1 MIGKI
6 LGNRYLIEEKVGV
19 GGMAK
24 VYRAKDTLLNRDVA
38 VKVLKDEYMD
48 DEDFLKKF
56 AMEAQSAA
64 SLTHANIV
72 SVYDVGSSEVDG
84 KRHNYIVMEL
94 VVGKTLKEIIQEKG
108 PLSPEEI
115 VNYGIQIAKALE
127 CAHNNKVIHRDI
139 KPHNILIDKD
149 NNLKVTDFGIARISS
164 GATITY
170 TSSVLGTVHYI
181 SPEQAKGKFID
192 EKSDIYSLGI
202 VLYEMATGRVPFDAD
217 NAVGIALKHLQDPLV
232 APKTLVPNLPDG
244 LNNIIIKALEKDPKD
259 RFQSAKEIKS
269 ALQNYSEFILPY
281 EDDALSGK
289 TVRMNPVYGDENI
302 QTSNDNIVD
311 EAHEEEEAVYEMR
324 KDKPEKKK
332 KKKKSK
338 FKTIVLPI
346 LMALAVI
353 VLGIFGTKAL
363 KGEKKELE
371 KVPAVKDVTEDR
383 AIKILENSGF
393 IAEVVKRQESSDIKA
408 GNVISQDPEA
418 GSTLEKGEKVSLI
431 ISSGIKEIEVPDLD
445 KMSLDEAENKLK
457 EYELKRG
464 VVNKEYSD
472 SVPEGK
478 IMGQKPAF
486 GEKVQQGSS
495 VNVTI
500 SRGPKIK
507 RATVP
512 NTIGKDISE
521 ATRLINNSGLVVGNV
536 DKKNSD
542 DYPEGQ
548 VIWQSYKAGDQ
559 LEQKQA
565 IDLIISLGKKQQE
578 EEKEEPQQMN
588 YTFRVAPPK
597 EEGSY
602 KVVIKRVTENGDVNV
617 YSSEFKAEDGIQNIR
632 LTGPVNSKYKVYIDN
647 ELAQTS

>member
-1 MIGKI
+1 MIGKT

-72 SVYDVGSSEVDG
+72 SVYDVGSSEVDS

-108 PLSPEEI
+108 PLSPDEI

-139 KPHNILIDKD
+139 KPHNILIDND

-164 GATITY
+164 AATITY

-202 VLYEMATGRVPFDAD
+202 VLYEMATGQVPFDAD

-232 APKTLVPNLPDG
+232 APKELIPNLPDG
-244 LNNIIIKALEKDPKD
+244 LNNIIVKALEKDPKD

-281 EDDALSGK
+281 EEDALSGK
-289 TVRMNPVYGDENI
+289 TVRMNPITDGDYDTRSTLNRENK
-302 QTSNDNIVD
+302 QVEETPV
-311 EAHEEEEAVYEMR
+311 EEEAVYEMR

-332 KKKKSK
+332 KKKSSK

-353 VLGIFGTKAL
+353 VLGVFGTKAL
-363 KGEKKELE
+363 KGDKKELE

-418 GSTLEKGEKVSLI
+418 GATLEKGEKVNLI

-472 SVPEGK
+472 TVPEGK

-500 SRGPKIK
+500 SRGPKVK
-507 RATVP
+507 KATVP
-512 NTIGKDISE
+512 NILGKDISE

-542 DYPEGQ
+542 EYPEGQ

-559 LEQKQA
+559 LEEKQA
-565 IDLIISLGKKQQE
+565 IDLIISLGKKE
-578 EEKEEPQQMN
+578 EEPQQMN

-597 EEGSY
+597 EEGTY
-602 KVVIKRVTENGDVNV
+602 KVVIKKVTNNGDVNV

>member
-1 MIGKI
+1 MIGKT

-72 SVYDVGSSEVDG
+72 SVYDVGSSEVDN

-108 PLSPEEI
+108 PLSPDEI

-139 KPHNILIDKD
+139 KPHNILIDND

-164 GATITY
+164 AATITY

-202 VLYEMATGRVPFDAD
+202 VLYEMATGQVPFDAD

-232 APKTLVPNLPDG
+232 APKELIPNLPDG
-244 LNNIIIKALEKDPKD
+244 LNNIIVKALEKDPKD

-281 EDDALSGK
+281 EEDALSGK
-289 TVRMNPVYGDENI
+289 TVRMNPITDGDYDTRSTLNRENK
-302 QTSNDNIVD
+302 QVEETPV
-311 EAHEEEEAVYEMR
+311 EEEAVYEMR

-332 KKKKSK
+332 KKKSSK

-353 VLGIFGTKAL
+353 VLGVFGTKAL
-363 KGEKKELE
+363 KGDKKELE

-418 GSTLEKGEKVSLI
+418 GATLEKGEKVNLI

-472 SVPEGK
+472 TVPEGK

-500 SRGPKIK
+500 SRGPKVK
-507 RATVP
+507 KATVP
-512 NTIGKDISE
+512 NILGKDISE

-542 DYPEGQ
+542 EYPEGQ

-559 LEQKQA
+559 LEEKQA
-565 IDLIISLGKKQQE
+565 IDLIISLGKKE
-578 EEKEEPQQMN
+578 EEPQQMN

-597 EEGSY
+597 EEGTY
-602 KVVIKRVTENGDVNV
+602 KVVIKKVTNNGDVNV

>member
-1 MIGKI
+1 
-6 LGNRYLIEEKVGV
+6 EEKVGV

-72 SVYDVGSSEVDG
+72 SVYDDGASEVDV

-115 VNYGIQIAKALE
+115 VIYGIQIAKALE

-164 GATITY
+164 AATITY

-269 ALQNYSEFILPY
+269 ALQNYSEFILQ
-281 EDDALSGK
+281 
-289 TVRMNPVYGDENI
+289 YGDENI
-302 QTSNDNIVD
+302 QTSNDNIVE

-457 EYELKRG
+457 EYEL
-464 VVNKEYSD
+464 
-472 SVPEGK
+472 
-478 IMGQKPAF
+478 
-486 GEKVQQGSS
+486 
-495 VNVTI
+495 
-500 SRGPKIK
+500 
-507 RATVP
+507 
-512 NTIGKDISE
+512 
-521 ATRLINNSGLVVGNV
+521 
-536 DKKNSD
+536 
-542 DYPEGQ
+542 
-548 VIWQSYKAGDQ
+548 
-559 LEQKQA
+559 
-565 IDLIISLGKKQQE
+565 
-578 EEKEEPQQMN
+578 
-588 YTFRVAPPK
+588 
-597 EEGSY
+597 
-602 KVVIKRVTENGDVNV
+602 
-617 YSSEFKAEDGIQNIR
+617 
-632 LTGPVNSKYKVYIDN
+632 
-647 ELAQTS
+647 

>member
-164 GATITY
+164 AATITY

-311 EAHEEEEAVYEMR
+311 EAPEEEEAVYEMR

-457 EYELKRG
+457 
-464 VVNKEYSD
+464 
-472 SVPEGK
+472 
-478 IMGQKPAF
+478 
-486 GEKVQQGSS
+486 
-495 VNVTI
+495 
-500 SRGPKIK
+500 
-507 RATVP
+507 
-512 NTIGKDISE
+512 
-521 ATRLINNSGLVVGNV
+521 
-536 DKKNSD
+536 
-542 DYPEGQ
+542 
-548 VIWQSYKAGDQ
+548 
-559 LEQKQA
+559 
-565 IDLIISLGKKQQE
+565 
-578 EEKEEPQQMN
+578 
-588 YTFRVAPPK
+588 
-597 EEGSY
+597 
-602 KVVIKRVTENGDVNV
+602 
-617 YSSEFKAEDGIQNIR
+617 
-632 LTGPVNSKYKVYIDN
+632 
-647 ELAQTS
+647 

>member
-1 MIGKI
+1 MIGKT

-108 PLSPEEI
+108 PLSPDEI

-139 KPHNILIDKD
+139 KPHNILIDND

-164 GATITY
+164 AATITY

-202 VLYEMATGRVPFDAD
+202 VLYEMATGQVPFDAD
-217 NAVGIALKHLQDPLV
+217 NAVGIALKHLQDPLI
-232 APKTLVPNLPDG
+232 APKELIPNLPDG
-244 LNNIIIKALEKDPKD
+244 LNNIIVKALEKDPKD

-269 ALQNYSEFILPY
+269 ALQNYSEFIFPY
-281 EDDALSGK
+281 EEDALSGK
-289 TVRMNPVYGDENI
+289 TVRMNPITEGDYDNRSTLNRENN
-302 QTSNDNIVD
+302 QVEETPV
-311 EAHEEEEAVYEMR
+311 EEEAVYEMR

-332 KKKKSK
+332 KKKSSK

-353 VLGIFGTKAL
+353 VLGVFGTKAL
-363 KGEKKELE
+363 KGDKKELE

-418 GSTLEKGEKVSLI
+418 GATLEKGEKVNLI

-472 SVPEGK
+472 TVPEGK

-500 SRGPKIK
+500 SRGPKVK
-507 RATVP
+507 KATVP
-512 NTIGKDISE
+512 NILGKDISE

-542 DYPEGQ
+542 EYPEGQ

-559 LEQKQA
+559 LEEKQA
-565 IDLIISLGKKQQE
+565 IDLIISLGKKE
-578 EEKEEPQQMN
+578 EEPQQMN

-597 EEGSY
+597 EEGTY
-602 KVVIKRVTENGDVNV
+602 KVVIKRATNNGDINV